1 MIALGPSAKRPPHI
15 VFAALGSRA
24 SDMGGTFRVRNVR
37 KLLVVLYTALILGAN
52 AASADVASLRDGDM
66 KKLMLWEAPVA
77 VPEAVLLDAEDGEHS
92 LAEFKGKWV
101 VLNFWATW
109 CAPCRREMPS
119 LESLQTGM
127 PEIAVVPVATG
138 RNAVAGIRRF
148 FEEAGVKTL
157 PILRD
162 PQSELAH
169 AMGVMGLPV
178 TVILNPEGQE
188 VARLI
193 GDADWS
199 SESAKAVLG
208 ALAAGQ

>member
-1 MIALGPSAKRPPHI
+1 M
-15 VFAALGSRA
+15 
-24 SDMGGTFRVRNVR
+24 R
-37 KLLVVLYTALILGAN
+37 KLLVVLYTALVLGAN
-52 AASADVASLRDGDM
+52 PAAADVAALRDGDM
-66 KKLMLWEAPVA
+66 KKLVLLDAPVA
-77 VPEAVLLDAEDGEHS
+77 VPEAVLLDAEDGEHA
-92 LAEFKGKWV
+92 LADYKGKWV

-119 LESLQTGM
+119 LERLQAAM

-138 RNAVAGIRRF
+138 RNAVEGIRRF

-162 PQSELAH
+162 PQSQLAH
-169 AMGVMGLPV
+169 GMGVMGLPV

-193 GDADWS
+193 GDAEWDS
-199 SESAKAVLG
+199 ASAKAVLG
-208 ALAAGQ
+208 ALVAGQ

>member
-1 MIALGPSAKRPPHI
+1 M
-15 VFAALGSRA
+15 
-24 SDMGGTFRVRNVR
+24 R

-52 AASADVASLRDGDM
+52 PGVAEVASLLDGDM
-66 KKLMLWEAPVA
+66 KKLMLWDAPVD
-77 VPEAVLLDAEDGEHS
+77 VPEAVLLDATDGEHA
-92 LAEFKGKWV
+92 LADYKGKWV

-119 LESLQTGM
+119 LERLQAAM

-138 RNAVAGIRRF
+138 RNAVEGIQRF
-148 FEEAGVKTL
+148 FEEAGVKAL

-162 PQSELAH
+162 PTSDLAH
-169 AMGVMGLPV
+169 AMGIMGLPV

-193 GDADWS
+193 GDAEWDS
-199 SESAKAVLG
+199 DSAKAVLG
-208 ALAAGQ
+208 APVAGQ